1 MDDDTSRSRAGHEG
15 QSRVT
20 TQKRLG
26 TCEGRIAHHE
36 MEEMP
41 SVPVGQSVWPRDS
54 EALMQDW
61 LVTTVKEYPKRL
73 GGWKILYCCPP
84 RIWRTLA
91 V

>member
-1 MDDDTSRSRAGHEG
+1 
-15 QSRVT
+15 
-20 TQKRLG
+20 
-26 TCEGRIAHHE
+26 